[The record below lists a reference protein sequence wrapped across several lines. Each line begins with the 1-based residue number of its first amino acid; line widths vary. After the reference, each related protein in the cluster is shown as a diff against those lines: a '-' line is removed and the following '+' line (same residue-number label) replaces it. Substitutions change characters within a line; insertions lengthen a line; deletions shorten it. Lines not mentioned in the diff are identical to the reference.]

1 MKDGLFKVPYLTVLL
16 VRGGGGQARHCNV
29 QRHARAGDDG
39 AGGLKQLTAQAAGEL
54 HVGAARGQQLPAPS
68 RTSATSWPRFT
79 AQRLP
84 SPPAAPGAVPVV
96 PVVAPGRH
104 HHHHRLTLVIPLPHP
119 ATADGVAQGC
129 TLFRYRLM
137 PSSGPLVAEPSCLR
151 PWSRRRFSRCIDG
164 PGSSDRTKYLNED
177 ERRATL
183 VTAVK
188 GACVIA
194 CLQIFTAPR
203 HAVHSPATPRR
214 VQRLQRT
221 ARRRNEVALARDQRC
236 V

>member
-1 MKDGLFKVPYLTVLL
+1 MKDGLFKVRCVLL

-84 SPPAAPGAVPVV
+84 PPPAAPGAVPVV

-104 HHHHRLTLVIPLPHP
+104 HHHRRLTLYRCRTPQRPTVWRKAAPCLGTDSCPPP
-119 ATADGVAQGC
+119 ARWSPSHRVCAHGHVVVSHVASTG
-129 TLFRYRLM
+129 LGRLIVR
-137 PSSGPLVAEPSCLR
+137 SILT
-151 PWSRRRFSRCIDG
+151 
-164 PGSSDRTKYLNED
+164 RTKD
-177 ERRATL
+177 
-183 VTAVK
+183 V
-188 GACVIA
+188 
-194 CLQIFTAPR
+194 
-203 HAVHSPATPRR
+203 
-214 VQRLQRT
+214 RLS
-221 ARRRNEVALARDQRC
+221 
-236 V
+236 